1 MTVHHIIDADPD
13 GPNAGP
19 ATSPKFDPGQ
29 ILATPGA
36 LAVLEEHQCTP
47 LSLLARHLAG
57 DWGDVPAEDAKLN
70 DNALIV
76 GGRLLSSYTIGGNAR
91 IWIISEADR
100 SSTTLLQPA
109 EY

>member
-1 MTVHHIIDADPD
+1 MAVHHIIDADPE
-13 GPNAGP
+13 GPSAGP
-19 ATSPKFDPGQ
+19 ATYPKFPPGR

-36 LAVLEEHQCTP
+36 LAVLEEFQCPP

-57 DWGDVPAEDAKLN
+57 DWGDVPAEDAQLN
-70 DNALIV
+70 DNALIG

-91 IWIISEADR
+91 IWIISEANR
-100 SSTTLLQPA
+100 SSTIILQPA